1 MLCQRC
7 KKKEANVFYRE
18 TINGKETNY
27 SVCSDCAKEMEEKG
41 EIKNHLSHFENSHLG
56 QSGGYS
62 IGLGDLFGSLFGAV
76 SAVPGA
82 RESALGKRC
91 SLCGASYADIAKN
104 GKAGCPQ
111 CYSVFSGE
119 LSGTVNRIHGNTA
132 HRGRAPKAW
141 KEKLDRT
148 ALLESLKKELSEA
161 IAAEEF
167 EKAAELRDKIR
178 ATEKSN

>member
-18 TINGKETNY
+18 SINGKETNY
-27 SVCSDCAKEMEEKG
+27 SLCSDCAREMEENG
-41 EIKNHLSHFENSHLG
+41 EIKSHLSHFESSHQP
-56 QSGGYS
+56 QSSGYT

-82 RESALGKRC
+82 RESTLGKRC
-91 SLCGASYADIAKN
+91 SLCGASYADISRT
-104 GKAGCPQ
+104 GKAGCPK
-111 CYSVFSGE
+111 CYSEFSGE

-161 IAAEEF
+161 IKKEEF

-178 ATEKSN
+178 AVESSN

>member
-18 TINGKETNY
+18 SINGKETNY
-27 SVCSDCAKEMEEKG
+27 SVCSDCAREMEEKG
-41 EIKNHLSHFENSHLG
+41 EIKNHLSHFESHPTG
-56 QSGGYS
+56 F
-62 IGLGDLFGSLFGAV
+62 GDLFSSLFGAV
-76 SAVPGA
+76 SAVPGV
-82 RESALGKRC
+82 REATLGKRC
-91 SLCGASYADIAKN
+91 SLCGASYSDIAKN
-104 GKAGCPQ
+104 GKTGCPQ

-148 ALLESLKKELSEA
+148 ALLESLKKELSES
-161 IAAEEF
+161 IKAEEF

-178 ATEKSN
+178 AIEKSN